1 MRKRIKGKKLGRKK
15 AHRESLIR
23 NLLRSLFDHNYVVTT
38 TPKAKVLKQ
47 EASSLI
53 EKGKG
58 KGKDSNFR
66 RELSN
71 ILGKDELIKKYE
83 EYLKKED
90 VGVGFVRVSF
100 RSGDN
105 AEMSRVFLLGLDK
118 KKTAVKKSKKKG
130 KEQEEKE
137 TEKDEP
143 DTKSPLNIKEEKP
156 VGLKK
161 KVDKTAVIRKKG
173 RAKARAGL

>member
-15 AHRESLIR
+15 AHREALIR
-23 NLLRSLFDHNYVVTT
+23 NLLRSLFDNNYVVTT
-38 TPKAKVLKQ
+38 TAKAKVLKQ

-53 EKGKG
+53 EKGKT
-58 KGKDSNFR
+58 KGKNLNFQ
-66 RELSN
+66 RELSD

-83 EYLKKED
+83 DYLKKEN

-118 KKTAVKKSKKKG
+118 KKTPVKKSKKEEQKEKE
-130 KEQEEKE
+130 KEQ
-137 TEKDEP
+137 KDEA
-143 DTKSPLNIKEEKP
+143 DTTKSPLNIKEEKP
-156 VGLKK
+156 VGLEK
-161 KVDKTAVIRKKG
+161 KVDKTAVIKKQG